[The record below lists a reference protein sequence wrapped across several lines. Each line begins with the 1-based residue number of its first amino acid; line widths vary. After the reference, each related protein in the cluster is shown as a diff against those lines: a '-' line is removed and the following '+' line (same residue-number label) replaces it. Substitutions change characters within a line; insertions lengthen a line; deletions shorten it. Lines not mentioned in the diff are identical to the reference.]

1 MPLKKGSSKKVVS
14 TNIREMRSTGRPQKQ
29 AVAIALKTAGK
40 SKRPVRRKEG
50 SSEEGETSYASRPAS
65 TYRRVGQ
72 VSAAADKSFP
82 KQRDPMQ
89 PISDLLVMEATG
101 RIPSTEREQVA
112 REARNKVR
120 NENDR
125 GGRYGDNGVYY
136 APPGQPTR
144 TGFKT
149 GGLARKM
156 QDGGAVRQK
165 QAAAEEG
172 RRGYKSSPP
181 EKTGTSI
188 TTRKQV
194 ASIRKKGGSVT
205 YKRDGKLPVGV
216 Y

>member
-14 TNIREMRSTGRPQKQ
+14 TNIKELMTTGRPQKQ

-40 SKRPVRRKEG
+40 STRPVRRNEG
-50 SSEEGETSYASRPAS
+50 SPAEGEGYMSRAGKFMSETFMPPSSRGVVRPKEVSIERVMRQAQGRSEKSLPAEQS
-65 TYRRVGQ
+65 PSSSRDVSIERVMRQEQAKKDMGY
-72 VSAAADKSFP
+72 DK
-82 KQRDPMQ
+82 D
-89 PISDLLVMEATG
+89 TG
-101 RIPSTEREQVA
+101 TTAFR
-112 REARNKVR
+112 K
-120 NENDR
+120 
-125 GGRYGDNGVYY
+125 
-136 APPGQPTR
+136 
-144 TGFKT
+144 

-165 QAAAEEG
+165 QAAVEEG

-181 EKTGTSI
+181 EKTGVSI

-194 ASIRKKGGSVT
+194 AAIRKKGGTVT

>member
-14 TNIREMRSTGRPQKQ
+14 ANIREMRSTGRPQKQ

-40 SKRPVRRKEG
+40 RPVRRNEG
-50 SSEEGETSYASRPAS
+50 SSAEGETSYASRPAS

-101 RIPSTEREQVA
+101 RIPSQEREQAA

-120 NENDR
+120 KENDR

-156 QDGGAVRQK
+156 QGGEAAMQK
-165 QAAAEEG
+165 KAAAEEG
-172 RRGYKSSPP
+172 RRGFKGSPP
-181 EKTGTSI
+181 DKTGTSI

-194 ASIRKKGGSVT
+194 AAIRKKGGTVT

>member
-14 TNIREMRSTGRPQKQ
+14 TNIKELMNTGRPQKQ

-40 SKRPVRRKEG
+40 SKRPVRRNEG
-50 SSEEGETSYASRPAS
+50 SSEKGEMSYASRPAS

-89 PISDLLVMEATG
+89 PVSDLLVMEATG
-101 RIPSTEREQVA
+101 RIPSQEREQAA
-112 REARNKVR
+112 RQERNRVR
-120 NENDR
+120 KENDE
-125 GGRYGDNGVYY
+125 GGRYGNNGVYY

-144 TGFKT
+144 TGFKA

-156 QDGGAVRQK
+156 QGGEAAMQK
-165 QAAAEEG
+165 KAAAEEG
-172 RRGYKSSPP
+172 RRGFKGSPP
-181 EKTGTSI
+181 DKTGTSI

-194 ASIRKKGGSVT
+194 AAIRKKGGTVT

>member
-14 TNIREMRSTGRPQKQ
+14 ANIREMRSTGRPQKQ
-29 AVAIALKTAGK
+29 AVAIALKTAG
-40 SKRPVRRKEG
+40 KRPVRRKEG

-101 RIPSTEREQVA
+101 RIPSQEREQAA
-112 REARNKVR
+112 REERNKVR
-120 NENDR
+120 KENDR

-156 QDGGAVRQK
+156 QDGGAARQK
-165 QAAAEEG
+165 QAAVEEG

-181 EKTGTSI
+181 EKTGVSI

-194 ASIRKKGGSVT
+194 SAIRKKGGSVT